1 MAEPSEGF
9 FAGAVLCK
17 DSELSGATT
26 NETTLRKFI
35 NTLNDAY
42 DDRCEGAGNDKA
54 TFKRLITLHDEVDK
68 SKFYTDAIV
77 GVSAAKAVK
86 SFMKQQSTFKTQGEP
101 VKAYLTGKKWP
112 EKVSKFKFEAF
123 GMADYNSSDV
133 IVEYKNGNRPVYLGV
148 SLKKKPKPTAPDPT
162 IINKAFDTIM
172 NGSSQKFNKIKT
184 DLQTA
189 RQNFF
194 AGVIKDAMI
203 SGPLAGLAELPD
215 GTNPRN
221 ATNEKLW
228 TTKIPVRKN
237 GKVVNVDLI
246 NLKDIGNFDDP
257 ALLNTSEISTTDAN
271 AMRDFVNSKLG
282 KVGNQPNTLYKQFL
296 AVIKSEQDLFANTLI
311 NLVLKK
317 ELMNQL
323 SELTDNDFDFVLCTG
338 IGECKVNK
346 SGLSI
351 TESKG
356 TTIGMDSIAL
366 ALAAMRRA
374 KKTIEIDAKK
384 TAASKAAKLYF
395 KLKADTIEL
404 LDLELRYKGSFKHQP
419 QFQAYIATGLKKL
432 LTGDGQFA
440 NIKRFYGTL

>member
-9 FAGAVLCK
+9 FAGAILCK
-17 DSELSGATT
+17 DSELSGATA

-54 TFKRLITLHDEVDK
+54 NFKRLIELHDEVNK
-68 SKFYTDAIV
+68 EKFYTNAIV

-101 VKAYLTGKKWP
+101 VAAYLTGKKWP
-112 EKVSKFKFEAF
+112 EKVNHFKFEAF

-133 IVEYKNGNRPVYLGV
+133 IVEYKNGNRPVFLGV

-162 IINKAFDTIM
+162 IINKAFDTIL
-172 NGSSQKFNKIKT
+172 NGTNQKFKKIIT

-189 RQNFF
+189 RQDFF
-194 AGVIKDAMI
+194 AGVIKDAMLT
-203 SGPLAGLAELPD
+203 GPLVGLAELPD
-215 GTNPRN
+215 GSNPRN

-228 TTKIPVRKN
+228 SVKIPVRKN
-237 GKVVNVDLI
+237 GDIVNVDLI
-246 NLKDIGNFDDP
+246 NLKDTGNIDDP
-257 ALLNTSEISTTDAN
+257 ALLNTSEISKTDAN
-271 AMRDFVNSKLG
+271 AMRDFVNKKLG
-282 KVGNQPNTLYKQFL
+282 KVGNEPNSLYKQFL
-296 AVIKSEQDLFANTLI
+296 KVIMGEQDLFANTLI

-323 SELTDNDFDFVLCTG
+323 SEYTDNDFEFVLCTG
-338 IGECKVNK
+338 IGECKINK
-346 SGLSI
+346 NGMSI
-351 TESKG
+351 AESVG

-366 ALAAMRRA
+366 ALAALRKA
-374 KKTIEIDAKK
+374 KKTIEIDAQK

-404 LDLELRYKGSFKHQP
+404 LDLELRYKGNFKHQP
-419 QFQAYIATGLKKL
+419 QFQAFIATGLKKL

-440 NIKRFYGTL
+440 NIKKFYASL